1 MKYVMLGV
9 LGKDSL
15 QKQKNR
21 TTTARA
27 KLKSLGMKLE
37 SVHYTQGPF
46 DFVDVVEAPA
56 AEAMLAFSVW
66 YSEQG
71 YGKIVSLPA
80 FDERTFVKALAQG
93 GLRGKSRR

>member
-21 TTTARA
+21 TTTART
-27 KLKSLGMKLE
+27 KLKGLGMKLE
-37 SVHYTQGPF
+37 SVFYTQGPF
-46 DFVDVVEAPA
+46 DFVDVVDAPS

-71 YGKIVSLPA
+71 YGKILSLPA
-80 FDERTFVKALAQG
+80 FDERTFVKALTRG
-93 GLRGKSRR
+93 GLRGKAKR